1 MKSDCDFLLF
11 IHDFY
16 RNWLTLDFS
25 KVKPSRMISNE
36 LPESYTH
43 RDRFL
48 GGSRIVRSVRSA

>member
-48 GGSRIVRSVRSA
+48 GGSRIVRSA